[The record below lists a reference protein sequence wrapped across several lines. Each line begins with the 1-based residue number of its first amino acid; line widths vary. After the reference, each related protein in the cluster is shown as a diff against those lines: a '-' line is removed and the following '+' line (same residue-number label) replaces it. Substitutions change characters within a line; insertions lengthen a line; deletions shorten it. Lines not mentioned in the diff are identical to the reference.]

1 MRFKDIYDLLKNA
14 GIDNAQREAALLAE
28 KFCGISPSSLL
39 TCADQELESEDLLAA
54 IRKRTERYPLQYILG
69 EWYFF
74 GEKYILDES
83 CLVPRPD
90 TELLVELAIERL
102 PRSSLFADLCTG
114 SGCVAIS
121 TLAHRPDCTSY
132 AFELFEG
139 TLEMAKKNAVL
150 NGVEDRFI
158 PVPADVLEPINI
170 FSQDAPPFDAIL
182 SNPPYI
188 KTSVIETL
196 EKEVKH
202 EPYAA
207 LDGGED
213 GLLFYREILKNH
225 SQLLKKEGFI
235 AFEIGYDQGGE
246 IRKIAAENSFDCEII
261 KDYGGCDRVAF
272 LKRFI

>member
-1 MRFKDIYDLLKNA
+1 MRFKDICDLLKNA
-14 GIDNAQREAALLAE
+14 GIDNAQREAALLVE

-39 TCADQELESEDLLAA
+39 TCAGQELESEALLAA
-54 IRKRTERYPLQYILG
+54 VRKRTERYPLQYILG

-102 PRSSLFADLCTG
+102 PRSALFADLCTG

-121 TLAHRPDCTSY
+121 ALAHRPDCTSY
-132 AFELFEG
+132 AFELFES

-150 NGVEDRFI
+150 NGVEERFI

-213 GLLFYREILKNH
+213 GLIFYREILKNH
-225 SQLLKKEGFI
+225 SRLLKKEGFI
-235 AFEIGYDQGGE
+235 AFEIGYDQGDK
-246 IRKIAAENSFDCEII
+246 IKKIATENSFDCEII